1 MPGLPL
7 PGGVGWFTAFLVAA
21 VYGVVGAVVPVA
33 NAEAYAIAA
42 GALHPAGSVAAIT
55 GLTLGQGIGKML
67 MFWGV
72 RRGKELPF
80 FHARHHRAS
89 AVADRRTDVTAEGAA
104 DREATPG
111 ASRDATLLDVSFDA
125 PAPGRREDERGLV
138 RRWWSRTVRLS
149 LRLIGDTRA
158 GLPLVFLA
166 AIVGFP
172 PLYPVVL
179 VAGASPI
186 PAWSFGIVMSLGR
199 GIRFALL
206 AWGGSGLVDLLEVG
220 G

>member
-7 PGGVGWFTAFLVAA
+7 PGGPGWFTEFLVAA
-21 VYGVVGAVVPVA
+21 VYGLVGAVVPVA
-33 NAEAYAIAA
+33 NAEAYAIGA

-55 GLTLGQGIGKML
+55 GLTIGQGVGKML

-80 FHARHHRAS
+80 FHARHRP
-89 AVADRRTDVTAEGAA
+89 AEGADGA
-104 DREATPG
+104 DREASTG
-111 ASRDATLLDVSFDA
+111 RTEADLG
-125 PAPGRREDERGLV
+125 PA
-138 RRWWSRTVRLS
+138 RRWWSRTVRVS
-149 LRLIGDTRA
+149 LRLVGDTRA

-186 PAWSFGIVMSLGR
+186 PAWSFGLVMSLGR

-206 AWGGSGLVDLLEVG
+206 AWGGSGLIGLLG
-220 G
+220 SG

>member
-1 MPGLPL
+1 VPELPL
-7 PGGVGWFTAFLVAA
+7 PYGAGWFTGFLVAL
-21 VYGVVGAVVPVA
+21 VYGLVGAVVPVA
-33 NAEAYAIAA
+33 NAEAYAVAA

-80 FHARHHRAS
+80 FHPRHRSGSGSDGAAPGTDAPDGSS
-89 AVADRRTDVTAEGAA
+89 AVR
-104 DREATPG
+104 READLG
-111 ASRDATLLDVSFDA
+111 TL
-125 PAPGRREDERGLV
+125 
-138 RRWWSRTVRLS
+138 RRWWSRTVRVS

-158 GLPLVFLA
+158 GLPLVFA
-166 AIVGFP
+166 AAVIGFP

-199 GIRFALL
+199 GLRFALL
-206 AWGGSGLVDLLEVG
+206 AWGGTGLAGLLG
-220 G
+220 